1 MPTKNRIR
9 QEKNTKCQNSG
20 DELSKELTPESQQ
33 LIKGAMEK
41 GASSWL
47 SALPIKAIGYALN
60 KQEFTDAVCM
70 RYGWKVK
77 GILTHCACGETN
89 SGSQPHR
96 CKMCGFFFENL

>member
-1 MPTKNRIR
+1 MT
-9 QEKNTKCQNSG
+9 T
-20 DELSKELTPESQQ
+20 ESQQ

-70 RYGWKVK
+70 RYGWKIK
-77 GILTHCACGETN
+77 GIPTHCACGEKLC
-89 SGSQPHR
+89 GSQPHMYTGWLHFNEAQLSER
-96 CKMCGFFFENL
+96 L